1 MKRISAFILAAALC
15 ILASGCGGEEELPT
29 KPANITV
36 PTRTDSGMTEQ
47 PPVLAEQVIFD
58 KDGIRITVKG
68 MEENTMTG
76 TDIRILVE
84 NGTDRNLVFS
94 GDLFVVN
101 GITVPGYL
109 YAEVAAGT
117 KTNDAIE
124 LYTDVLKS
132 AGIGKI
138 GTLRGYDT
146 RIVDTDSY
154 ETLMVVPLELT
165 TAYASEGE
173 FVPDETGVELFRGE
187 EITVIAQMI
196 SEEFYGRTAQLLVKN
211 GTGKDIIVEAEN
223 ISVNGY
229 TLDAWLYDTV
239 VADTVRYCQ
248 LDLFES
254 GLLENGI
261 DQIDTISFRL
271 NFLDAVSFE
280 TIAQTETLTVE
291 VMG

>member
-1 MKRISAFILAAALC
+1 MKGYMAILLAAVLC
-15 ILASGCGGEEELPT
+15 MTLAACQAEEPVM
-29 KPANITV
+29 TV
-36 PTRTDSGMTEQ
+36 PEEIAVPTLTDMGQTE
-47 PPVLAEQVIFD
+47 PVLREQVIYD
-58 KDGIRITVKG
+58 ADGVRITVKG

-76 TDIRILVE
+76 TDIKVLVE

-117 KTNDAIE
+117 RTNDAIE

-138 GTLRGYDT
+138 GTLLGYDT
-146 RIVDTDSY
+146 RIVDTDTY
-154 ETLMVVPLELT
+154 EVLARVPMELT
-165 TAYASEGE
+165 TAYAQAGE
-173 FVPDETGVELFRGE
+173 FVPEESGVELYRDR

-196 SEEFYGRTAQLLVKN
+196 TDEFYGKTARLLVKN

-223 ISVNGY
+223 IAVNGY
-229 TLDAWLYDTV
+229 TVDAWLYDTV
-239 VADTVRYCQ
+239 VADTVRYCH
-248 LDLFES
+248 LDLFET
-254 GLLENGI
+254 GLAENGI
-261 DQIDTISFRL
+261 RQVETISFRL

-280 TIAQTETLTVE
+280 TIARTEVLTVE